1 MAVIFFQSSP
11 EESGGA
17 GPSASDGLLVLRLL
31 LLLRCVAAGNAPAAG
46 SSFNQKTCSKVKQ
59 ITIVFDASNDLCDYS
74 IQEETFV

>member
-31 LLLRCVAAGNAPAAG
+31 LRGVAAGNAPAAG